1 MTDPTAPAVEA
12 LSLDRKSER
21 ATRIRQI
28 SNSLIKKFRRDNISH
43 DDSVSAML
51 NLVVAGL
58 EMARNLTLA
67 RRLEMVDAYARN
79 MKQAIIAN
87 ADKRKGMM

>member
-1 MTDPTAPAVEA
+1 MPDASAVEA

-21 ATRIRQI
+21 ATRVRQI

-58 EMARNLTLA
+58 EMAQNLTLA
-67 RRLEMVDAYARN
+67 RRLEIIDAYARN